1 MRQQH
6 RQQLGLVN
14 KLSAE
19 ACLQL
24 RRREQELITAW
35 LFDFEI

>member
-1 MRQQH
+1 VRKQQ

-14 KLSAE
+14 ELSAE
-19 ACLQL
+19 PDLQL

-35 LFDFEI
+35 LIDFGI